1 MAKKP
6 IEKMNFDE
14 LRAEVQRM
22 SNEMAQMKRTYED
35 MLYNLDASN
44 FSGQYVKESEGYKSM
59 IKQTAKAITTMVS
72 NEELEKYSTTEQTAE
87 QIKAV
92 VSSTKEITDGLGERI
107 EKNESAITQTATD
120 ILAEVSKV
128 QNEVETNKASIEVNA
143 EAIKSKV
150 EQTYVDDE
158 ISGAV
163 GGINTMLEEEYSTI
177 EQTAEAIQS
186 MVLKRFDM
194 KNAIKVTGEI
204 PDDAKESMVYCVQVP
219 LVVNDE
225 AVTDEEGNIIPASET
240 YYYYNDV
247 LGEWTELEGDSIYT
261 VFEQTADGFR
271 MRGNVVIDGSLV
283 VGLAK
288 VANVLYLGEVADI
301 DNEKKIYFTG
311 GAVITGKGQ
320 HMTIS
325 SLNTSFGGGSV
336 WFNGDNTYFKNN
348 VDFSEASVE
357 WGNNRPVCV
366 FGTDE

>member
-59 IKQTAKAITTMVS
+59 VKQTAKAITTMVS
-72 NEELEKYSTTEQTAE
+72 NEELGKYSTIEQTAE
-87 QIKAV
+87 KIEAV
-92 VSSTKEITDGLGERI
+92 VSSTKEITDELGEKI
-107 EKNESAITQTATD
+107 EENKSTIEQTATD
-120 ILAEVSKV
+120 IRAEVSKV
-128 QNEVETNKASIEVNA
+128 QNEVETNKASIEANA
-143 EAIKSKV
+143 EAIKLKV
-150 EQTYVDDE
+150 EQKDIND
-158 ISGAV
+158 AV
-163 GGINTMLEEEYSTI
+163 ADFSSVT
-177 EQTAEAIQS
+177 QTAEAIQS

-204 PDDAKESMVYCVQVP
+204 PDDANESMVYCVQVP

-247 LGEWTELEGDSIYT
+247 LGKWTELDSDSIYT

-288 VANVLYLGEVADI
+288 VADTLYLGEVTDI
-301 DNEKKIYFTG
+301 DSVKKIYFTG
-311 GAVITGKGQ
+311 GAVIIGEGQ

-325 SLNTSFGGGSV
+325 SLNTYLGGGSV
-336 WFNGDNTYFKNN
+336 WFNSNAYFQNN